1 MSTQQSSQ
9 AQPQRFE
16 NDPTRQ
22 AQSQQWQNIGI
33 PAVAAAA
40 RQVGAQHAGHSA
52 TPSSVTPKS
61 VGGVAPKRIVTL
73 REIDHL
79 FA

>member
-1 MSTQQSSQ
+1 MSTHQSSQ
-9 AQPQRFE
+9 AQSQRFE
-16 NDPTRQ
+16 NDPARQ
-22 AQSQQWQNIGI
+22 AQSQQWHTIGI

-40 RQVGAQHAGHSA
+40 RQAGEQQTVNSA
-52 TPSSVTPKS
+52 TPKS
-61 VGGVAPKRIVTL
+61 VQTGGTTPKRIVTL